1 VLSSSSYQSLDS
13 RQPDALIEHLRRSA
27 PEIQQ
32 VQYCEYL
39 ELLRI
44 HDPLDHDDALNTKLI
59 RLETYMGWVIRQLL
73 PSRRCQRTN
82 IHWEYVHSD
91 I

>member
-1 VLSSSSYQSLDS
+1 VLSSSFYQSIDS

-39 ELLRI
+39 TLLRI
-44 HDPLDHDDALNTKLI
+44 HGPLDHGDALNTKPI
-59 RLETYMGWVIRQLL
+59 RLETYVGWVIR
-73 PSRRCQRTN
+73 
-82 IHWEYVHSD
+82 
-91 I
+91 